1 MLIKKLAIV
10 TLMIFT
16 CLSCAKSRAVDVK
29 VNLSCNFENEEFNLL
44 VGYSNNNLKDS
55 RKIRFNTDF
64 SGLALFKYDE
74 YKQAINTGNR
84 NSFMKIF
91 LKHHEKITPFEVEIK
106 AGEIFII
113 DIPIEKIYK
122 LTISEEEYI
131 VSLMEFVKINS
142 EYRKFSSNNLVI
154 SKYGCFEA

>member
-74 YKQAINTGNR
+74 YKQAINIGNR
-84 NSFMKIF
+84 NSFMNFF